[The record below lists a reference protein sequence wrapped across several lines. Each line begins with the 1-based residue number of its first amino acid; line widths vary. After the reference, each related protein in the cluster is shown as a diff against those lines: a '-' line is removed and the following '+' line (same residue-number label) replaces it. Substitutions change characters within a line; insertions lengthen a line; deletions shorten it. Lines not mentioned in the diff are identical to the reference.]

1 VRGSGQKA
9 RPDPR
14 FASASARATR
24 TGSWCAGPGKRAGR
38 DTLRAY
44 AVAPAAHANPPSPG
58 AQPTAHL
65 LDGTQTGF
73 ASPMHGVQARHIVD
87 HAARD
92 RRGQRRTGIGGG
104 SWACEASPCT
114 DPQQRLKQTCG
125 DGLRCRRRCDTTRRR
140 AAGARRRPRSPAPAP
155 RAPTPKEMGGAT
167 G

>member
-38 DTLRAY
+38 DTLRAH
-44 AVAPAAHANPPSPG
+44 AVAPAAHAEPPSPG

-125 DGLRCRRRCDTTRRR
+125 DGLRCRRR
-140 AAGARRRPRSPAPAP
+140 
-155 RAPTPKEMGGAT
+155 
-167 G
+167 